1 MQQCKEMAVFLLQ
14 RMEGVK
20 MNRKYKNS
28 FNKDNIDRMF
38 SEPNDTG
45 SIRMLSIHPQMGIKM
60 ILECDS
66 ELEEIFCDDSEIIF
80 SLDTKNIYLSCP
92 ASELLHIGKRVYLM
106 GTGVAYRLNRDDE
119 YADMS
124 SEEMAE
130 TCLEL
135 FGRMQRVW
143 MDGFGFPVLDLTDME
158 ADDEEEK

>member
-1 MQQCKEMAVFLLQ
+1 MQQCKEMAVFLLH
-14 RMEGVK
+14 RMEGVT

-80 SLDTKNIYLSCP
+80 SLDTKNIYFS
-92 ASELLHIGKRVYLM
+92 IIM
-106 GTGVAYRLNRDDE
+106 
-119 YADMS
+119 
-124 SEEMAE
+124 
-130 TCLEL
+130 
-135 FGRMQRVW
+135 
-143 MDGFGFPVLDLTDME
+143 ME
-158 ADDEEEK
+158 IYIIYF

>member
-1 MQQCKEMAVFLLQ
+1 
-14 RMEGVK
+14 

-80 SLDTKNIYLSCP
+80 SLDISALRTERC
-92 ASELLHIGKRVYLM
+92 
-106 GTGVAYRLNRDDE
+106 GV
-119 YADMS
+119 
-124 SEEMAE
+124 SEE
-130 TCLEL
+130 LSRHSDVRRNK
-135 FGRMQRVW
+135 G
-143 MDGFGFPVLDLTDME
+143 MDLNEV
-158 ADDEEEK
+158 

>member
-1 MQQCKEMAVFLLQ
+1 
-14 RMEGVK
+14 

-106 GTGVAYRLNRDDE
+106 G
-119 YADMS
+119 
-124 SEEMAE
+124 
-130 TCLEL
+130 
-135 FGRMQRVW
+135 RMQRVW
-143 MDGFGFPVLDLTDME
+143 MAGFGFPVLDLTEME
-158 ADDEEEK
+158 VHDEEEK